1 MRWDRVKG
9 VDDRQEVVCELSNA
23 ELSCY
28 QTVGL
33 VMQAGAHQEKGYY
46 KGPRKSTVMSATQA
60 FGAHLIG

>member
-1 MRWDRVKG
+1 MIDKI
-9 VDDRQEVVCELSNA
+9 LSNA

-33 VMQAGAHQEKGYY
+33 VMQARAHQGKGYY
-46 KGPRKSTVMSATQA
+46 KEPRKSTVMSATQA